1 MAKPRN
7 VRTVTLD
14 DADLQKRNEA
24 LIIENEILKEELLDT
39 KQYLTDLAL
48 RVQTLYGVQTIG
60 ALTPDQVH
68 AVRSRISTEVEQS
81 AE

>member
-39 KQYLTDLAL
+39 NQYLKDLAQ

-68 AVRSRISTEVEQS
+68 TVGSHISPEVEQV
-81 AE
+81 AK